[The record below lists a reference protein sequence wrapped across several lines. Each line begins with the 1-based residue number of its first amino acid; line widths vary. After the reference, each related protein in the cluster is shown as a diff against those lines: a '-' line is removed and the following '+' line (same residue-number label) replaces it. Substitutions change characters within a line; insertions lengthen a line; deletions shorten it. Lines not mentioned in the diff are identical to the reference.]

1 MLYVDR
7 TNLRSILSLIQTD
20 LYLNKI
26 FPCCGQIM
34 YFGAAASREIIRK
47 YEFYYPKDKSKK
59 LKKKK
64 SSPSNEEKKQS
75 RIKFDV
81 LLTSYEMINMDSA
94 VLKNIEWECLVLLFL
109 HVLSQHHLSGRILF

>member
-1 MLYVDR
+1 
-7 TNLRSILSLIQTD
+7 
-20 LYLNKI
+20 
-26 FPCCGQIM
+26 M

-47 YEFYYPKDKSKK
+47 HEFYYPKDNSKK

-64 SSPSNEEKKQS
+64 SPPSNDEKKQS

-94 VLKNIEWECLVLLFL
+94 VLKNIEWEALVLLFS
-109 HVLSQHHLSGRILF
+109 HILSEHHFSGGTFIKLCPI

>member
-1 MLYVDR
+1 
-7 TNLRSILSLIQTD
+7 
-20 LYLNKI
+20 
-26 FPCCGQIM
+26 M

-94 VLKNIEWECLVLLFL
+94 FKNIEWECLVLLFL